1 MTARLRVTQTG
12 SPIGRHRRQRAN
24 LIGLGLNKIGRSR
37 IQPDTP
43 AVRGRIN
50 RVHHLVRVEPM
61 AGDAAPA
68 AAPETTAGTGAP
80 ETTAGAGAGKGQGQ

>member
-1 MTARLRVTQTG
+1 MAEMTTRRIRVTQTG

-37 IQPDTP
+37 ILSDVP

-50 RVHHLVRVEPM
+50 RVHHLVRVEPV
-61 AGDAAPA
+61 AEDAAPA
-68 AAPETTAGTGAP
+68 VTPETAAAGGDQAP
-80 ETTAGAGAGKGQGQ
+80 GT

>member
-68 AAPETTAGTGAP
+68 AAPEAAAATAADQRPGTVK
-80 ETTAGAGAGKGQGQ
+80 AGR